1 MSYSYVDSG
10 YDQQCCEN
18 KVDIISLLV
27 TLFAIGANVVS
38 ISNLNTNSLVSAT
51 FNSGKKVV
59 LSKNRANQSHI
70 NLLLKKED

>member
-27 TLFAIGANVVS
+27 TLFAIGAKVVS
-38 ISNLNTNSLVSAT
+38 ITNLYTNSLVNAT
-51 FNSGKKVV
+51 FYSGE
-59 LSKNRANQSHI
+59 
-70 NLLLKKED
+70 LLC